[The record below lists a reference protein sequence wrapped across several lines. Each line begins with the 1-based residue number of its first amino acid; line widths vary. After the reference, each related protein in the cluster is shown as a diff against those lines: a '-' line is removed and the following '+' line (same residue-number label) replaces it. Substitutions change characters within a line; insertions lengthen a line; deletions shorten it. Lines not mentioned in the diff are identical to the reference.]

1 MLDFGA
7 LPPEVNST
15 LMYAGPGP
23 GSLVAAAVTWDELA
37 AELTAA
43 AAAYRSVVA
52 GLTSGRWLG
61 PSSLSMASAVGPY
74 VAWTSGT
81 AARAGEA
88 ASHARLAIEIY
99 EAAFAMTVPPSAVY
113 ANRVRLATLV
123 ATNLLGQNSAAIAAT
138 EAEYVEMWALD
149 AAAMYQYAA
158 NSVEASDVTPFA
170 SPPQVDNPVGLVAQ
184 RNSVAA
190 ATGES
195 GATQTTLAQV
205 VTSVPNALQGLS
217 TPAAATTGSSGL
229 LSGLTS
235 GTSDPSSMVGM
246 VTNLSMIGL
255 TPLFGL
261 SSVLGI
267 AQTMQSMAATAAT
280 EVGGAAEAAAAGA
293 ADAAGAAGA
302 AEAAL
307 GGSALASM
315 GQAAALGSLS
325 VPPAWT
331 SVIPTAPLASVGAAL
346 PNGGMGPLSQM
357 PALLGGMPLGAPN
370 GASRAAAPRYGLVP
384 TVMAQPPNAGYGSA
398 V

>member
-15 LMYAGPGP
+15 LMFAGPGP

-81 AARAGEA
+81 AARAAEA

-113 ANRVRLATLV
+113 ANRARLATLV
-123 ATNLLGQNSAAIAAT
+123 ATNFLGQNSVAIAAT
-138 EAEYVEMWALD
+138 EAEYVEYWAQD

-170 SPPQVDNPVGLVAQ
+170 SPPQVDNPAGLVSQ
-184 RNSVAA
+184 NTSVAA

-195 GATQTTLAQV
+195 GATQATLAQV
-205 VTSVPNALQGLS
+205 VTSVPTALQGLS
-217 TPAAATTGSSGL
+217 NPAAATTGSSGL
-229 LSGLTS
+229 LSGLT
-235 GTSDPSSMVGM
+235 GGLTGGLSDPSSTVGM

-293 ADAAGAAGA
+293 AEA

-307 GGSALASM
+307 GSSVLGSM

-331 SVIPTAPLASVGAAL
+331 SVIPTAPLAGVGTAL
-346 PNGGMGPLSQM
+346 QNGGMGPLSQM
-357 PALLGGMPLGAPN
+357 PALMGGMPLRGATT
-370 GASRAAAPRYGLVP
+370 GAAAGPRYGLVP
-384 TVMAQPPNAGYGSA
+384 TVMAQPPSAGYGSA
-398 V
+398 VS